1 MTGRWEGG
9 HLFLTHLPLLQSRA
23 SGGLRGRGW
32 GRGQPQQSRE
42 KTSHFV
48 DHSKKRLRSPP
59 SSRAFNLITAPH
71 SPDRS
76 GLQSELFTASSFCH
90 RLIPHSPQ
98 RRRPGGPWPRGDV
111 SAGGGGGPVRPP
123 PPTSIP
129 SSTQDHPS
137 PAPKPLQS
145 LEVAPRGAEGR
156 EWAPFTEVKTEAVRG
171 LTGK

>member
-1 MTGRWEGG
+1 MGGG

-90 RLIPHSPQ
+90 RFIPHSPQ
-98 RRRPGGPWPRGDV
+98 RRRPGGPWAPGMSVRVGEAAR
-111 SAGGGGGPVRPP
+111 SGLLRPP
-123 PPTSIP
+123 ASLPALRITPVQPPNRC
-129 SSTQDHPS
+129 S
-137 PAPKPLQS
+137 PW
-145 LEVAPRGAEGR
+145 R
-156 EWAPFTEVKTEAVRG
+156 
-171 LTGK
+171 